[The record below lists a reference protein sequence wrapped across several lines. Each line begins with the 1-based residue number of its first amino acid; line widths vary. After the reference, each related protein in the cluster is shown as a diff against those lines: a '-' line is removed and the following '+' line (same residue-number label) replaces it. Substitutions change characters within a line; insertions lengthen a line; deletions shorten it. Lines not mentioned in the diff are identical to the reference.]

1 MREEYVN
8 PFLAPAK
15 LVWEREL
22 KCDLDLEEFAAVS
35 DEFTTDDVTVVIR
48 VKGLVEGNVLYGFDI
63 ETAKAIA
70 GTMMGEDI
78 DELDEIALSDLG
90 ELANMISGNAAT
102 ELAAAGFF
110 CQISPPLLLQ
120 PAGSRFTDK
129 HTTQILVVL
138 DSDLGPLHVRIDLA
152 ERPDEDG
159 LDWLWQRMYKQAK

>member
-15 LVWEREL
+15 LVWEKEL
-22 KCDLDLEEFAAVS
+22 NCDLDLEEFAAVS

-78 DELDEIALSDLG
+78 DELDEIALSALG

-110 CQISPPLLLQ
+110 CQISPPLLLW
-120 PAGSRFTDK
+120 PAGCRFTDK
-129 HTTQILVVL
+129 LTTQILVVL
-138 DSDLGPLHVRIDLA
+138 DSDLGPPARQN
-152 ERPDEDG
+152 RPRG
-159 LDWLWQRMYKQAK
+159 KT